1 MLKPAYM
8 FLAVCL
14 LAASCTCGEPTQ
26 DKQTI
31 DGSTQADPQRT
42 AVIIFFEGNVRV
54 KRSGSLEW
62 MPAESNMELATADKL
77 RTLRNSFVNIEF
89 ERGGVLKVGPESLVV
104 VTDLRVEPKNKS
116 RRYTFTL
123 VEGNVEAELDG
134 LKKAGSEFKIRTSSA
149 EASVLRREVI
159 FQ

>member
-1 MLKPAYM
+1 MLKHAYM

-31 DGSTQADPQRT
+31 DGSTQADTQRT

-62 MPAESNMELATADKL
+62 MPAESNMELATDDKL

-104 VTDLRVEPKNKS
+104 VTDLRVEPENKS

-123 VEGNVEAELDG
+123 MEGNVEAELDG

>member
-1 MLKPAYM
+1 MLKSVYI
-8 FLAVCL
+8 FLAICL
-14 LAASCTCGEPTQ
+14 TAASCTCGEPTQ
-26 DKQTI
+26 DKQTL
-31 DGSTQADPQRT
+31 DGSTQEHTQRT
-42 AVIIFFEGNVRV
+42 AAIIFFEGNVRV

-62 MPAESNMELATADKL
+62 VPAEANMELATADKL
-77 RTLRNSFVNIEF
+77 RTLRDSFVNIEF
-89 ERGGVLKVGPESLVV
+89 ERGGVLRVGPESLIV

-123 VEGNVEAELDG
+123 MEGNVEAELDG

-149 EASVLRREVI
+149 EASVLRREVV